1 MLFKNEN
8 QLTEFQKF
16 LFNNPLDNMLE
27 VKEEYMMGF
36 ISNHEC
42 LCQLL
47 DKFLI
52 AYSGLTLEDLAD
64 KLPAE
69 LFSEVYKIFESL
81 QLNETYVI

>member
-8 QLTEFQKF
+8 QLTEFQEF
-16 LFNNPLDNMLE
+16 LFNNPLDNLLE
-27 VKEEYMMGF
+27 VKEDYMMGF
-36 ISNHEC
+36 ISKHEC

-69 LFSEVYKIFESL
+69 LVSEVYKIFESL